1 MAVLISG
8 GTVRFAPIE
17 NALRA
22 LDKSMR
28 LARDLQFNPEECPP
42 LSAAI
47 YALRKKPP
55 SGDIE
60 GVLLIDNEETAKSFC
75 NNVESIKATL
85 DKKDIVV
92 STLEVKEDDAAEK
105 ISNFMARFV
114 LQEARRAND
123 VIVDLTAGPKFIAS
137 VLYATAN
144 FCRITH
150 IYYFL
155 IKGGKTNVPFD
166 QLDQQS
172 DEDYEYVL
180 IPPFSD
186 QSLYNLSRRS
196 YLELIFYLK
205 EIEDLVGAYAETAPN
220 LAKKVEQSLWFAVKN
235 YFDGDYKGAI
245 RGCGSLLETWT
256 ERLYQF
262 FKERRLLDKYRPK
275 PEYKDPPTRETDWAF
290 QVYRMT
296 GLFDRLQRVKDSE
309 HVNGLDQDTEKDA
322 VQIALVDDLLG
333 IARTCRNL
341 TAHKVNLK
349 YQPTREDAKLILD
362 IALSVVRRSRGTLF
376 VKEEVLD
383 L

>member
-114 LQEARRAND
+114 LQEAR
-123 VIVDLTAGPKFIAS
+123 
-137 VLYATAN
+137 
-144 FCRITH
+144 
-150 IYYFL
+150 
-155 IKGGKTNVPFD
+155 
-166 QLDQQS
+166 
-172 DEDYEYVL
+172 
-180 IPPFSD
+180 
-186 QSLYNLSRRS
+186 
-196 YLELIFYLK
+196 
-205 EIEDLVGAYAETAPN
+205 
-220 LAKKVEQSLWFAVKN
+220 
-235 YFDGDYKGAI
+235 
-245 RGCGSLLETWT
+245 
-256 ERLYQF
+256 
-262 FKERRLLDKYRPK
+262 
-275 PEYKDPPTRETDWAF
+275 
-290 QVYRMT
+290 
-296 GLFDRLQRVKDSE
+296 
-309 HVNGLDQDTEKDA
+309 
-322 VQIALVDDLLG
+322 
-333 IARTCRNL
+333 
-341 TAHKVNLK
+341 
-349 YQPTREDAKLILD
+349 
-362 IALSVVRRSRGTLF
+362 
-376 VKEEVLD
+376 
-383 L
+383 